1 MTHYENISH
10 RAVRVLGTQT
20 IDRMSDPQVGLLNKE
35 LKYLVDSHQ
44 SADKVTEEIEGAY
57 EMSSTRFRPVRTNTC
72 WAEDRK
78 SQGRWDQR
86 QLPIKMNGAQ

>member
-44 SADKVTEEIEGAY
+44 SADKVTDAEIEGAY
-57 EMSSTRFRPVRTNTC
+57 EMIVQH
-72 WAEDRK
+72 A
-78 SQGRWDQR
+78 
-86 QLPIKMNGAQ
+86 LPTGSHEHLLD